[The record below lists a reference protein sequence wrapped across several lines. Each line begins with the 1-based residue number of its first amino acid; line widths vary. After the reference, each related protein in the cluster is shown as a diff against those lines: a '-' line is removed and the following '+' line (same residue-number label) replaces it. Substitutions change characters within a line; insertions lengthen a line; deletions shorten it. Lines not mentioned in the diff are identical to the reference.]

1 MKKILFSMFVL
12 LAGTSTWAQ
21 RFTAD
26 GETLTITTAGDM
38 TSAEVAAN
46 VAARISSDN
55 PTSVIVD
62 GGGIVGDAFVHA
74 ILYPNNGVNKTL
86 EELDMKG
93 VTLSNWTVGTF
104 RNGASDT
111 WMFGQLAL
119 RKLTLPLVKANAEG
133 AVVVPSDAF
142 TTVGSY
148 GSFPFTSIVIPEGY
162 TEVGAYAFNG
172 QDKVESVA
180 FPNSLKVIGDMAF
193 ANLNNCQTITLNNG
207 LEFIGNSAFA
217 LTAAKTNKTLDIP
230 ASVKYMGPAAFLCRR
245 YQEVYFRGV
254 EAPMCPI
261 GKSIAQPYYPLQGT
275 FGAET
280 LMGNNGLED
289 SQYTHPTADVRANG
303 YANRE
308 NYINGGAYF
317 CILHYPTNLTAEQE
331 AKYTDITKKY
341 ESWSKTEMVWEN
353 GQQVERTKFYE
364 WNPRQVGK
372 ENVSL
377 SFGNFS
383 IANINGSY
391 NMVHPGY
398 KDTYL
403 GEQLVWPSQ
412 SQWMRSYL
420 TASNGVCWDGVTAY
434 RPTLTAEQIALLRQA
449 GYSEAEYSVDDLAKI
464 AFVGT
469 RQFVLGNGDVKSQGH
484 DYTINV
490 KGGKWNTLCV
500 PFNMTKKMVDETLG
514 QGTQVCRF
522 SFVDRKFDNKAGNHI
537 TLLFRNDVYK
547 HKTEKIDGEYE
558 EFDANAEAPEDD
570 DIVIYA
576 HEAYMVKPTKTDED
590 PKAFLVDMFEAEP
603 GSPLPTYVCAKN
615 REIVNG
621 FELQAADDD
630 VCRYRF
636 IGHYQA
642 STKSTYTLAP
652 NVYYFGRL
660 KASDPGKFWFYN
672 GKKVVKWNANSCI
685 IQQEDTEIGEQDA
698 ESFFNVRPGES
709 ASAKQSSLFGD
720 MELEGNTT
728 GVEHIE
734 IVAGENAEAI
744 VYSLDG
750 QVVNRNGET
759 NHLPNG
765 IYVKNGKK
773 FIVK

>member
-1 MKKILFSMFVL
+1 MKKILLSMFVL
-12 LAGTSTWAQ
+12 LASTSTWAQ
-21 RFTAD
+21 TFIPD
-26 GETLTITTAGDM
+26 GETLTITTTGDM
-38 TSAEVAAN
+38 TSAEVAAK

-62 GGGIVGDAFVHA
+62 GGGVVGDAFVHA
-74 ILYPNNGVNKTL
+74 ILYPNNGANQTL
-86 EELDMKG
+86 EKLDMKG

-111 WMFGQLAL
+111 WMYGQLAL
-119 RKLTLPLVKANAEG
+119 RKLTLPLLKANAEG

-142 TTVGSY
+142 TAVGSY

-172 QDKVESVA
+172 QDKVESVS

-193 ANLNNCQTITLNNG
+193 ANLNSCQTITLNNG
-207 LEFIGNSAFA
+207 IEFIGNSAFA
-217 LTAAKTNKTLDIP
+217 LTSAKVNKTLDVP

-245 YQEVYFRGV
+245 YQEVFFRGV

-261 GKSIAQPYYPLQGT
+261 GKTLIQPYWNVQAT
-275 FGAET
+275 FGGET
-280 LMGNNGLED
+280 LMGNNGFN
-289 SQYTHPTADVRANG
+289 ADGGGLAENARNSG
-303 YANRE
+303 IANRE
-308 NYINGGAYF
+308 NYKNNGVYF

-341 ESWSKTEMVWEN
+341 ETWEGNEWGATSGFYYGSSKV
-353 GQQVERTKFYE
+353 
-364 WNPRQVGK
+364 VGK
-372 ENVSL
+372 ESGIL
-377 SFGNFS
+377 TF
-383 IANINGSY
+383 NGY
-391 NMVHPGY
+391 QAYGGKVNPGY

-403 GEQLVWPSQ
+403 GEQYIWPSQ
-412 SQWMRSYL
+412 TQWMRSYL

-434 RPTLTAEQIALLRQA
+434 KPTLTAEQIALLRQA

>member
-86 EELDMKG
+86 EKLDMKG

-111 WMFGQLAL
+111 WMYGQLAL
-119 RKLTLPLVKANAEG
+119 RKLTLPLLKANAEG

-142 TTVGSY
+142 TAVGSY

-172 QDKVESVA
+172 QDKVESVS

-193 ANLNNCQTITLNNG
+193 ANLNSCQTITLNNG
-207 LEFIGNSAFA
+207 IEFIGNSAFA
-217 LTAAKTNKTLDIP
+217 LTSAKVNKTLDVP

-245 YQEVYFRGV
+245 YQEVFFRGV

-261 GKSIAQPYYPLQGT
+261 GKTLIQPYWNVQAT
-275 FGAET
+275 FGGET
-280 LMGNNGLED
+280 LMGNNGFN
-289 SQYTHPTADVRANG
+289 ADGGGLAENARNSG
-303 YANRE
+303 IANRE
-308 NYINGGAYF
+308 NYKNNGVYF

-341 ESWSKTEMVWEN
+341 ETWEGNEWGATSGFYYGSSKV
-353 GQQVERTKFYE
+353 
-364 WNPRQVGK
+364 VGK
-372 ENVSL
+372 ESGIL
-377 SFGNFS
+377 TF
-383 IANINGSY
+383 NGY
-391 NMVHPGY
+391 QAYGGKVNPGY

-403 GEQLVWPSQ
+403 GEQYIWPSQ
-412 SQWMRSYL
+412 TQWMRSYL

-434 RPTLTAEQIALLRQA
+434 KPTLTAEQIALLRQA

-522 SFVDRKFDNKAGNHI
+522 SSVDRKFDNKAGNHI

-603 GSPLPTYVCAKN
+603 GSPLPTYVYAKN

-621 FELQAADDD
+621 FELQADDD

>member
-1 MKKILFSMFVL
+1 MKKILLSMFVL
-12 LAGTSTWAQ
+12 LASTSTWAQ
-21 RFTAD
+21 TFTAD

-46 VAARISSDN
+46 VAARISSDK

-62 GGGIVGDAFVHA
+62 GGGVVGDAFVHA
-74 ILYPNNGVNKTL
+74 ILYPNNGANQTL

-245 YQEVYFRGV
+245 YQEVFFRGV

-261 GKSIAQPYYPLQGT
+261 GKTLIQPYWNVQAT
-275 FGAET
+275 FGGET
-280 LMGNNGLED
+280 LMGNNGFN
-289 SQYTHPTADVRANG
+289 ADGGGLAENARNSG
-303 YANRE
+303 IANRE
-308 NYINGGAYF
+308 NYINNGAYF
-317 CILHYPTNLTAEQE
+317 CIMHYPTNLTAEQE

-341 ESWSKTEMVWEN
+341 ETWEGNEWGATSGFYYASSKV
-353 GQQVERTKFYE
+353 
-364 WNPRQVGK
+364 VGK
-372 ENVSL
+372 ESGSL
-377 SFGNFS
+377 TFNGYE
-383 IANINGSY
+383 ANGGKVN
-391 NMVHPGY
+391 PGY

-403 GEQLVWPSQ
+403 GEQYIWPSQ
-412 SQWMRSYL
+412 TQWMRSYL

-434 RPTLTAEQIALLRQA
+434 KPTLTAEQIALLRQA

-522 SFVDRKFDNKAGNHI
+522 SFVDRKFDNKVGNHI
-537 TLLFRNDVYK
+537 TLSFRHDVYK
-547 HKTEKIDGEYE
+547 HKTEKIDDEYE

-621 FELQAADDD
+621 FELQADDD

>member
-1 MKKILFSMFVL
+1 MKKILLSMFVL
-12 LAGTSTWAQ
+12 LASTSTWAQ
-21 RFTAD
+21 TFTAD

-111 WMFGQLAL
+111 WMFGQLTL

-261 GKSIAQPYYPLQGT
+261 GKSIAQPYYPLLGT

-289 SQYTHPTADVRANG
+289 SQSTHPTADVRANG

-434 RPTLTAEQIALLRQA
+434 KPTLTAEQIALLRQA

-469 RQFVLGNGDVKSQGH
+469 RQFVLGNGDVKSQDH

-522 SFVDRKFDNKAGNHI
+522 SFVDRKFDNKVGNHI
-537 TLLFRNDVYK
+537 TLSFRHDVYK
-547 HKTEKIDGEYE
+547 HKTEKIDDEYE

-621 FELQAADDD
+621 FELQADDD

-636 IGHYQA
+636 IGHYQMSA
-642 STKSTYTLAP
+642 RNTYTMAP
-652 NVYYFGRL
+652 YVYYFGRV
-660 KASDPGKFWFYN
+660 KATDPGKFWFYN
-672 GKKVVKWNANSCI
+672 AKKAVKWTANSCI
-685 IQQEDTEIGEQDA
+685 VQQEDTEIGEQDA
-698 ESFFNVRPGES
+698 ESFFTVRPGES
-709 ASAKQSSLFGD
+709 ASAKQTSLFGD
-720 MELEGNTT
+720 MELDGNTT
-728 GVEHIE
+728 GVKNVE
-734 IVAGENAEAI
+734 IVAGENADTI
-744 VYSLDG
+744 VYGLDG

-759 NHLPNG
+759 NHLPSG